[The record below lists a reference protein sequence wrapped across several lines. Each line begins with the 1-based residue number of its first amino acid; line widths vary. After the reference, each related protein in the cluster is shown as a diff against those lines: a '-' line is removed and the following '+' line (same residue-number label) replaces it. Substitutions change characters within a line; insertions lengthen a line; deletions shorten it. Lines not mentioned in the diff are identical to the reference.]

1 MSERT
6 GVRLVDPGV
15 AALQTL
21 FFAALPRISRHAR
34 FCFRHL
40 KREHDHDDAVA
51 EAVALAWRW
60 FVRLVQQGKH
70 PEEFVSAIAAFAA
83 RAVKGG
89 RRLCGQENA
98 KDVLSRQTQAR
109 RGFLVSRF
117 PEFSTLTGN
126 ALEEALHDNATTPV
140 PDQVS
145 FRMDF
150 PAWLATRSSRDRELI
165 GELIA
170 GERTSDAARRFGI
183 SPSRISQLRL
193 AYLADWLSFCGE
205 PV

>member
-1 MSERT
+1 MSDRT
-6 GVRLVDPGV
+6 GVRLANHDI
-15 AALQTL
+15 AALQNL
-21 FFAALPRISRHAR
+21 FFVALPRIARHAR
-34 FCFRHL
+34 FYFRHL
-40 KREHDHDDAVA
+40 KRQHDHDDAVA
-51 EAVALAWRW
+51 EAVALAWKW

-70 PEEFVSAIAAFAA
+70 PEEFVSAIATFAA

-89 RRLCGQENA
+89 RRLCGQEKA
-98 KDVLSRQTQAR
+98 KDVLSRTTQAR
-109 RGFLVSRF
+109 RGFTVTGF
-117 PEFSTLTGN
+117 PEFSTLTRH

-150 PAWLATRSSRDRELI
+150 PAWLATRSVRDRELI
-165 GELIA
+165 GELITD
-170 GERTSDAARRFGI
+170 ERNQDSARRFGI

-193 AYLADWLSFCGE
+193 AYLADWRLYCGE